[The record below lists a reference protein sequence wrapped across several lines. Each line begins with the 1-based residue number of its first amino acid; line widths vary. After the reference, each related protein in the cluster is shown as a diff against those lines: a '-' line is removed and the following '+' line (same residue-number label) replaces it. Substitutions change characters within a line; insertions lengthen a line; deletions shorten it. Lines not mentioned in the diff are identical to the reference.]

1 MHRND
6 IEIGLWPLRFCIYG
20 LFWYAKCGFK
30 WCKFVLNVLLFVLL
44 GAYGVVL
51 RCRHKVTEIF
61 SYIKL
66 NSLHLTKKN
75 QTCGSRRKVNKRV
88 DDIFCC
94 ALFQQP
100 NTHGHSRREIGNA
113 YYLPLISYYRSQFNL
128 RTSLQG
134 PVKQKYAGSI
144 PISVA

>member
-30 WCKFVLNVLLFVLL
+30 WCKFVLNILLFVLL

-66 NSLHLTKKN
+66 NSLHLTKKI
-75 QTCGSRRKVNKRV
+75 KHV
-88 DDIFCC
+88 D
-94 ALFQQP
+94 
-100 NTHGHSRREIGNA
+100 HGAR
-113 YYLPLISYYRSQFNL
+113 LISGLMIILLCIISA
-128 RTSLQG
+128 T
-134 PVKQKYAGSI
+134 KYARS
-144 PISVA
+144 

>member
-30 WCKFVLNVLLFVLL
+30 WCKFMLNVLLFVLL

-88 DDIFCC
+88 DDYFAVHYFSNQIRTVIV
-94 ALFQQP
+94 AVK
-100 NTHGHSRREIGNA
+100 SEM
-113 YYLPLISYYRSQFNL
+113 LIIYH
-128 RTSLQG
+128 
-134 PVKQKYAGSI
+134 
-144 PISVA
+144 

>member
-6 IEIGLWPLRFCIYG
+6 IEIGLRALRFCVYG

-30 WCKFVLNVLLFVLL
+30 WCKFVLNILLFVLL

-51 RCRHKVTEIF
+51 RCRHKVTVIF

-66 NSLHLTKKN
+66 NSLHMTKIKH
-75 QTCGSRRKVNKRV
+75 GSRLRLINVLM
-88 DDIFCC
+88 IILLC
-94 ALFQQP
+94 LFQRP
-100 NTHGHSRREIGNA
+100 NSHGLISRREIGNA
-113 YYLPLISYYRSQFNL
+113 YYLLLIPNC

-134 PVKQKYAGSI
+134 PVKQKFAGSI
-144 PISVA
+144 AISVA